1 MSSYNEHKV
10 STPGD
15 EKVSADR
22 GAGLRRRLSAGGV
35 LVVGATL
42 AAGLTTPAGAAAPVA
57 KVPSWPSVVSLMPQF
72 MQANATRSTSELSAR
87 IDRKLTKR
95 IKKAALGSDVTMRV
109 EDLSSGKKLW
119 AKKGNQAQVPASTM
133 KLATALAVLSVR
145 KDSYTLKTTV
155 RRAPG
160 SRDITLIGGGDPL
173 LSSGNL
179 DELAK
184 STAQA
189 VRAQGLPE
197 KKLRLNY
204 DASLFSWASL
214 PSGWPSSY
222 FSNYVARP
230 SALSRD
236 RRKVGDPAKDAAV
249 YFRDRL
255 YVHGLKKGDLR
266 GKVYQNAPEAGASV
280 VASYDGHDVGDA
292 LWRMLRYSDNSVA
305 ELMIRHVALA
315 RGEATTSTGSA
326 NAVQAQLRLLDV
338 PVKKSVFIDGSG
350 LSRNNRLTA
359 KTLTGILRASFS
371 PQKTHLSSPYRNWS
385 LPIAGQ
391 SGTLSTRFKSSRTR
405 CANGL
410 VVAKTGT
417 LTGVIALSGVAVGDD
432 GRHRAFSVLVNNRP
446 SGRSVTETRERVD
459 QLATTLTGCK

>member
-1 MSSYNEHKV
+1 MSRLNELNV
-10 STPGD
+10 SKPQ
-15 EKVSADR
+15 DR
-22 GAGLRRRLSAGGV
+22 QGSTRRRTLRAGGA
-35 LVVGATL
+35 LVIGVALTASLSPSASAAT
-42 AAGLTTPAGAAAPVA
+42 PVS
-57 KVPSWPSVVSLMPQF
+57 KVPSWPSVVSLMPSF
-72 MQANATRSTSELSAR
+72 LQADATRSTSELTAR

-119 AKKGNQAQVPASTM
+119 AKKGNEAQIPASTM
-133 KLATALAVLSVR
+133 KLATGLAVLSVR
-145 KDSYTLKTTV
+145 KDTYKLKTTV
-155 RRAPG
+155 RRASG
-160 SRDITLIGGGDPL
+160 SRDITLVGGGDPL

-197 KKLRLNY
+197 QKLRLNY
-204 DASLFSWASL
+204 DASLFAWASL

-236 RRKVGDPAKDAAV
+236 RRKVSDPAKDAAV

-255 YVHGLKKGDLR
+255 RVHGLKKSDLR
-266 GKVYQNAPEAGASV
+266 GKVSNNVAEVGAST
-280 VASYDGHDVGDA
+280 VAVYDAHDVGDA
-292 LWRMLRYSDNSVA
+292 LWQMLRFSDNSVA

-315 RGEATTSTGSA
+315 RGGATTSTGSA
-326 NAVQAQLRLLDV
+326 NAVRAQLSLLEV
-338 PVKKSVFIDGSG
+338 PVKKSQFVDGSG
-350 LSRNNRLTA
+350 LSRNNRLTG

-371 PQKTHLSSPYRNWS
+371 NQKTHFSSPFRNWS
-385 LPIAGQ
+385 VPIAGQ

-405 CANGL
+405 CASGL
-410 VVAKTGT
+410 VAAKTGT
-417 LTGVIALSGVAVGDD
+417 LNGVIALSGVAVGDD
-432 GRHRAFSVLVNNRP
+432 GRHRAFSALVNNRP
-446 SGRSVTETRERVD
+446 GGRSVSETRERVD